1 MPLHRGHMH
10 LIETARKAVDEL
22 TVMVCSIQAEPIPG
36 YLRYEWMKK
45 TFPDLRVLH
54 VTDENPQEPKDHRF
68 FWEIWANTFRRNMPK
83 GIDIVFTSEN
93 YGQEL
98 AKRMNIQHQ
107 LVDLDRSTFPVS
119 GTKIRNNPFA
129 NWEYIPQAVRPF
141 YLKKIVL
148 TGPEST
154 GKSTLSKKLAAHYK
168 TCSVEEYGRT
178 YWETNTGDKDCFDI
192 AHVAAGQLWL
202 EEQAAER
209 ANKMLFCDT
218 DLLVTQIWSEIY
230 YQKCPAWIIQYNHQ
244 HKYDLHLLL
253 DIDIPWV
260 DDGTREFPKLRQF
273 HFDRIQ
279 EELESRN
286 INYVLISGNYEARF
300 EKAVAAVDALMG

>member
-1 MPLHRGHMH
+1 MPLHRGHLH

-22 TVMVCSIQAEPIPG
+22 TVLVCSIQAEPIPG

-68 FWEIWANTFRRNMPK
+68 FWEIWADTFRRNMPK

-93 YGQEL
+93 YGHEL

-107 LVDLDRSTFPVS
+107 LVDLDRTTFPVS
-119 GTKIRNNPFA
+119 ATKIRNNPFA
-129 NWEYIPQAVRPF
+129 NWEFIPKAVRPF

-178 YWETNTGDKDCFDI
+178 YWETNTGNKDCFDI
-192 AHVAAGQLWL
+192 AHVAGGQLWL

-209 ANKMLFCDT
+209 ANKILFCDT

-230 YQKCPAWIIQYNHQ
+230 YQKCPAWIIQHNHQ
-244 HKYDLHLLL
+244 HPYDLHLLL

-286 INYVLISGNYEARF
+286 INYVLISGDYETRF